1 MELVDSYLKGN
12 SLTALYDSVLIPVIV
27 AAETDYRLETLDEE
41 QRTLVLQSLWD
52 ILEDLGTRPPVAS
65 ELPTD
70 KALASL
76 TPVPRPTWKVFCLP
90 ARAERDAL
98 AGAMLVQLLQQQ
110 GFEAEDAEE
119 TMAADELIALVE
131 KARPDAVCVS
141 VVTPSTI
148 IHARYLCVKLR
159 TLNPAP
165 KIVVGIWGATENATE
180 AARRLR
186 ESGADEVV
194 TTLSD
199 AVVQLAKLAIRGT
212 PAATVFGIPSPPVR
226 V

>member
-1 MELVDSYLKGN
+1 
-12 SLTALYDSVLIPVIV
+12 
-27 AAETDYRLETLDEE
+27 
-41 QRTLVLQSLWD
+41 
-52 ILEDLGTRPPVAS
+52 
-65 ELPTD
+65 
-70 KALASL
+70 
-76 TPVPRPTWKVFCLP
+76 VFCLP

-110 GFEAEDAEE
+110 GFEAEHAED

-131 KARPDAVCVS
+131 KAKPDAVCVS

-148 IHARYLCVKLR
+148 IHARYLCLKLR
-159 TLNPAP
+159 ALSPPP

-199 AVVQLAKLAIRGT
+199 AVVQLAKLALRGT
-212 PAATVFGIPSPPVR
+212 PAATIITNRSPVAR